1 MDRGEYLGITEQPIF
16 YLGQRAYQVT
26 KRLVRSYMSPR
37 LCTNM
42 ARENLI
48 IGDEL
53 ELEPGEDSRLIVAA
67 VMDDSTDGTGAK
79 EPG

>member
-1 MDRGEYLGITEQPIF
+1 
-16 YLGQRAYQVT
+16 
-26 KRLVRSYMSPR
+26 
-37 LCTNM
+37 M